1 MKGNSGRGPWPPNFW
16 SAVTGHRFSLELKER
31 AATSRSIP
39 KTMQLKIVVL
49 PGDGVGP
56 EVIEQAVLVLREIA
70 NIHGHNFQFTEHDAG
85 GMAIK
90 RWGSPLPGATLDA
103 CLGAGAVLLGAVG
116 SPDFDHLPA
125 DQRPEAGLLQLRR
138 ALGGFANLR
147 PISSFQA
154 LAGASPLRREIIE
167 GVDILFVRELLGGLY
182 FGEPRGLISQ
192 NGSSS
197 AFNTM
202 RYTVSEIERVARV
215 AFAAAGRRRGK
226 VTSVDK
232 ANVLET
238 SQLWRQTVARVALEY
253 PQVTLDHLYV
263 DAAAMHII
271 TNPKR
276 FDVILTENL
285 FGDILSDE
293 ASVISGSLGML
304 ASGTVG
310 GAVDLYEPV
319 HGSAPDIAGKGIAN
333 PLGAIASAAMLLR
346 ETGGLEDEAMEIDE
360 AIGAVLAAGYRT
372 MDIAPGTSGQLIGT
386 VEMGQLVAEAVAEIA
401 NMRHAY
407 HAV

>member
-1 MKGNSGRGPWPPNFW
+1 MPVLLRMKLRI
-16 SAVTGHRFSLELKER
+16 T
-31 AATSRSIP
+31 
-39 KTMQLKIVVL
+39 VVE
-49 PGDGVGP
+49 GDGVGP
-56 EVIEQAVLVLREIA
+56 EVTEQAVLVLREIA
-70 NIHGHNFQFTEHDAG
+70 NIHGHNFQFTEYDAG
-85 GMAIK
+85 GVAIE
-90 RWGSPLPGATLDA
+90 RWGLPLPRATLDA
-103 CLGAGAVLLGAVG
+103 CVGAGAVLLGAVG
-116 SPDFDHLPA
+116 SPAFDHLTP
-125 DQRPEAGLLQLRR
+125 DKRPEAGLLLLRR

-147 PISSFQA
+147 PISSFRA
-154 LAGASPLRREIIE
+154 LAGASPLRSEIIE
-167 GVDILFVRELLGGLY
+167 GADILFVRELLGGLY

-215 AFAAAGRRRGK
+215 AFAAAERRRGK

-238 SQLWRQTVARVALEY
+238 SQLWRQTVSRVASEY
-253 PQVTLDHLYV
+253 PQVELDHLYV

-271 TNPKR
+271 TNPR
-276 FDVILTENL
+276 NFDVILTENL

-346 ETGGLEDEAMEIDE
+346 QTGGLEDEATDIEL
-360 AIGAVLAAGYRT
+360 AIRAVLDAGYRT
-372 MDIAPGTSGQLIGT
+372 MDIAQGTSGHLIGT
-386 VEMGQLVAEAVAEIA
+386 AEMGQLVAEAVFEIA
-401 NMRHAY
+401 DMRHAY

>member
-1 MKGNSGRGPWPPNFW
+1 MKLN
-16 SAVTGHRFSLELKER
+16 
-31 AATSRSIP
+31 
-39 KTMQLKIVVL
+39 IVVL

-56 EVIEQAVLVLREIA
+56 EVTEQAVLVLREIA
-70 NIHGHNFQFTEHDAG
+70 NIHGHSFQFSEYDAG
-85 GMAIK
+85 GVAIE
-90 RWGSPLPGATLDA
+90 RWGLPLPRVTLDA
-103 CLGAGAVLLGAVG
+103 CVGADAVLLGAVG
-116 SPDFDHLPA
+116 SPAFDHLTP
-125 DQRPEAGLLQLRR
+125 DKRPEAGLLLLRR
-138 ALGGFANLR
+138 TLGGFANLR

-167 GVDILFVRELLGGLY
+167 GADILFVRELLGGLY

-215 AFAAAGRRRGK
+215 AFAAAERRRGK

-238 SQLWRQTVARVALEY
+238 SQLWRQTVSRVAREY
-253 PQVTLDHLYV
+253 PQVEVDHLYV

-271 TNPKR
+271 TNPRR

-346 ETGGLEDEAMEIDE
+346 QTAGLEEEATDIEL
-360 AIGAVLAAGYRT
+360 AIRAVLDAGYRT
-372 MDIAPGTSGQLIGT
+372 LDISQGTDGHLIDT
-386 VEMGQLVAEAVAEIA
+386 AEMGQLVAEAVFEIA
-401 NMRHAY
+401 DMRHAY

>member
-1 MKGNSGRGPWPPNFW
+1 
-16 SAVTGHRFSLELKER
+16 
-31 AATSRSIP
+31 
-39 KTMQLKIVVL
+39 MQLNIVVL

-56 EVIEQAVLVLREIA
+56 EVTSQAVRVLREIA
-70 NIHGHNFQFTEHDAG
+70 NIHGHKFHFPEHDAG
-85 GMAIK
+85 GAAIK
-90 RWGSPLPGATLDA
+90 KWGSPLPRVTLDA
-103 CLGAGAVLLGAVG
+103 CFAADAVLLGAVG
-116 SPDFDHLPA
+116 SPEFDHLAPNL
-125 DQRPEAGLLQLRR
+125 RPEAGLLLLRR

-147 PISSFQA
+147 PITSFRA
-154 LAGASPLRREIIE
+154 LAGASPLRAEIIE
-167 GVDILFVRELLGGLY
+167 GSDIMFVRELLGGLY
-182 FGEPRGLISQ
+182 FGEPRGFSSR

-215 AFAAAGRRRGK
+215 AFAAAMQRRQK

-238 SQLWRQTVARVALEY
+238 SKLWRQTVSRVAAEF
-253 PQVTLDHLYV
+253 PQVELEHLYV

-271 TNPKR
+271 SDPRR

-293 ASVISGSLGML
+293 AAVISGSLGML

-310 GAVDLYEPV
+310 GVVDLYEPV

-346 ETGGLEDEAMEIDE
+346 HTGRLEDEATEIEE
-360 AIGAVLAAGYRT
+360 AIRAVLEIGYRT
-372 MDIAPGTSGQLIGT
+372 RDIAHGTGGHLVGT
-386 VEMGQLVAEAVAEIA
+386 EEMGELVAETLVSMAD
-401 NMRHAY
+401 MRHAY

>member
-1 MKGNSGRGPWPPNFW
+1 
-16 SAVTGHRFSLELKER
+16 
-31 AATSRSIP
+31 
-39 KTMQLKIVVL
+39 MQLKIVVL

-56 EVIEQAVLVLREIA
+56 EVTEQAVFVLREIA
-70 NIHGHNFQFTEHDAG
+70 NIHGHNFQFSEHDAG
-85 GMAIK
+85 GMAIE
-90 RWGSPLPGATLDA
+90 RWGSPLPPATLDA
-103 CLGAGAVLLGAVG
+103 CVGADAVLLGAVG
-116 SPDFDHLPA
+116 SPDFDELPP
-125 DQRPEAGLLQLRR
+125 DKRPEAGLLLLRR
-138 ALGGFANLR
+138 TLGGFANLR
-147 PISSFQA
+147 PISSFRA
-154 LAGASPLRREIIE
+154 LAGASPLRSEIID
-167 GVDILFVRELLGGLY
+167 GADILFVRELLGGLY
-182 FGEPRGLISQ
+182 FGEPRGLISK

-202 RYTVSEIERVARV
+202 RYTVSEIERVARI
-215 AFAAAGRRRGK
+215 AFAAATRRRGK

-238 SQLWRQTVARVALEY
+238 SQLWRQTVSRLALEY
-253 PQVTLDHLYV
+253 PQVALDHLYV

-271 TNPKR
+271 TTPRK

-310 GAVDLYEPV
+310 GTVDLYEPV

-346 ETGGLEDEAMEIDE
+346 QTAGLEDEAADIE
-360 AIGAVLAAGYRT
+360 AAIRSVLDCGYRT
-372 MDIAPGTSGQLIGT
+372 RDIAQGTSDHLIGT
-386 VEMGQLVAEAVAEIA
+386 VEMGQLVAEAVVEIA
-401 NMRHAY
+401 DMRHAY

>member
-1 MKGNSGRGPWPPNFW
+1 MK
-16 SAVTGHRFSLELKER
+16 LD
-31 AATSRSIP
+31 
-39 KTMQLKIVVL
+39 IVVL

-56 EVIEQAVLVLREIA
+56 EVIEQAVLVLREVA
-70 NIHGHNFQFTEHDAG
+70 NIHGHNFQFAEHDAG
-85 GMAIK
+85 GVAIK
-90 RWGSPLPGATLDA
+90 RWGSPLPPVTLDA
-103 CLGAGAVLLGAVG
+103 CVGADAVLLGAVG
-116 SPDFDHLPA
+116 SPDFDELAP
-125 DQRPEAGLLQLRR
+125 DKRPEAGLLALRR

-147 PISSFQA
+147 PITSFRS
-154 LAGASPLRREIIE
+154 LAGASPLRKEIIE
-167 GVDILFVRELLGGLY
+167 GADILFVRELLGGLY

-202 RYTVSEIERVARV
+202 RYTVSEIERVARI
-215 AFAAAGRRRGK
+215 AFAAAEKRRGK

-238 SQLWRQTVARVALEY
+238 SQLWRQTVSRVATEY
-253 PQVTLDHLYV
+253 PQVELDHLYV

-271 TNPKR
+271 TTPRR

-293 ASVISGSLGML
+293 ASVIAGSLGMM

-346 ETGGLEDEAMEIDE
+346 QTAKLEDEAADIEA
-360 AIGAVLAAGYRT
+360 AIGAVLDAGYRT
-372 MDIAPGTSGQLIGT
+372 RDIAPGTGGHLIST
-386 VEMGQLVAEAVAEIA
+386 AEMGQLVTEAVFEVAD
-401 NMRHAY
+401 MRYAY